1 MLNQQKTLNLQQNLS
16 LKSEQPKQSKS
27 QEKYNMNQM
36 ADRNQIKRSLE
47 KTEHQKEFAPIVDQ
61 LLDITISQHINPSDI
76 SEKKQDSFSQIEQ
89 SFSGTN
95 SLQGSLTQIQSN
107 LHSDQ
112 IQSCQ
117 ETQLKSDQDIQ
128 SSLSDF
134 KLTDQLLDSNTALT
148 QSVPFLPQKNQIKSS
163 INKEENKQG
172 YQNQNIQNNTTY
184 KHNKLIA
191 SSNHNYYHTQQRKL
205 QGVSLQNRIFPLNNL
220 VSSSQKLQTSSS
232 STSSQQPMQKSAKV
246 LRLLKKD
253 ITSSNSMADS
263 ISTSASIPNIT
274 NNLDNNYD
282 ETIDDPKKM
291 YESNQVQI
299 DESDVLEKKIHEWLD
314 QMDVHIT
321 CPSSKKDDYY
331 DSIRKNTYWDIH
343 SKILSGEDL
352 DCFPTPG
359 SQSSF
364 NHLSQMTESPNPFT
378 PTPLIERRNPGQLT
392 TLLPACSFLN
402 RRRHTQKIEDK
413 KPKEIE
419 EVYDEWDQD

>member
-1 MLNQQKTLNLQQNLS
+1 MQKQIETLEN
-16 LKSEQPKQSKS
+16 
-27 QEKYNMNQM
+27 
-36 ADRNQIKRSLE
+36 
-47 KTEHQKEFAPIVDQ
+47 TEHQKEFPLQ
-61 LLDITISQHINPSDI
+61 LLDITTSQPIIPTDT
-76 SEKKQDSFSQIEQ
+76 SEKKQDSFTQIEQ
-89 SFSGTN
+89 SFSGSN
-95 SLQGSLTQIQSN
+95 SLQGSLTHIQSN
-107 LHSDQ
+107 LQSDQ

-117 ETQLKSDQDIQ
+117 ETQLKSESQNIQ

-148 QSVPFLPQKNQIKSS
+148 QSIPFLPQKKQIKSS
-163 INKEENKQG
+163 INKEENNKPG
-172 YQNQNIQNNTTY
+172 LQNQNIQNNTS
-184 KHNKLIA
+184 NKSNKQNI
-191 SSNHNYYHTQQRKL
+191 SSNYNYYHTQHKKL

-220 VSSSQKLQTSSS
+220 VSSSQKLQTSN
-232 STSSQQPMQKSAKV
+232 TPIASQQPMQKSEKV

-253 ITSSNSMADS
+253 ITSCQMLDS
-263 ISTSASIPNIT
+263 VSTTYSAMIPT
-274 NNLDNNYD
+274 TNLDNNFD
-282 ETIDDPKKM
+282 EANDDPCKM

-299 DESDVLEKKIHEWLD
+299 DESDTLEKKIHEWLD

-321 CPSSKKDDYY
+321 CPSSKMHDYF

-378 PTPLIERRNPGQLT
+378 PTPLLERRNPGQLT

-402 RRRHTQKIEDK
+402 RRRHTQKLDDK
-413 KPKEIE
+413 KSKEIE